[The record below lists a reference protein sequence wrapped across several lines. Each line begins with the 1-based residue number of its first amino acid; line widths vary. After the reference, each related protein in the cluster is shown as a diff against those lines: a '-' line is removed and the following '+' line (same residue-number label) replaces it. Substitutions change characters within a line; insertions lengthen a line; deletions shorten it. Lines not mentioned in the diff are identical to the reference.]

1 MKKHF
6 GDQLGRLQNVPVVER
21 GSEQPKGTLVKDSA
35 TDLTPSQFLYGRYIK
50 EVDRTL
56 VSCLSIRWLF
66 YGDYDAFKNGQP
78 DNMAVKEETFH
89 ELREFARVA
98 LSNWDPDHVWALI
111 VSLILGDLGK
121 NPVLQQDVQGNKVEQ
136 FNHDQVLQVAVG
148 KKLPI
153 VQKPLQ
159 LLSEELAKCVED
171 GITMGAGLNIPQLIK
186 GENVPGS
193 LESVRYLKGK
203 SFDLKYLEMMLDVCG
218 AGGHIDAR
226 GAVRMIEPVCQS
238 FLGVRH
244 LLKDVSEGNR
254 DVVTAYDEALEIC
267 GKSLIDN
274 GFRKL
279 DTKNTDD
286 RCLLRILRMGRVID
300 KDRAQRFETAFNNLP
315 EDTRMSLVDGLSDN
329 GVGGGTA
336 VILYYMPAVFAE
348 VLRVNHEASEV
359 EIIEILMS

>member
-1 MKKHF
+1 
-6 GDQLGRLQNVPVVER
+6 
-21 GSEQPKGTLVKDSA
+21 
-35 TDLTPSQFLYGRYIK
+35 
-50 EVDRTL
+50 
-56 VSCLSIRWLF
+56 
-66 YGDYDAFKNGQP
+66 
-78 DNMAVKEETFH
+78 MAVKEETFH